1 MGLRGRGAA
10 RTRDRWRWLGCLRR
24 CHRVEADEA
33 ETRGGMASRPAAA
46 CGGGR
51 GRSDAVDSC
60 RAVPTGRSSA
70 RCRLPQCGIQPGRS
84 HVEGSAWESSDTL
97 DLASGTV
104 GVGPRWDTG
113 IAAHPAG
120 ELVAALC
127 SDQGATLGLFARVDQ
142 DSRPAAMRVLRRA
155 LILDADGYQT
165 PVFSRTGVT
174 LPFGATHTR
183 IRWKYSSS
191 PRSTASWP

>member
-1 MGLRGRGAA
+1 MRWTPAGL
-10 RTRDRWRWLGCLRR
+10 
-24 CHRVEADEA
+24 
-33 ETRGGMASRPAAA
+33 SRLEGLPPAAA
-46 CGGGR
+46 Y
-51 GRSDAVDSC
+51 RSVAFSPDGHTLWAS
-60 RAVPTGRSSA
+60 PSS
-70 RCRLPQCGIQPGRS
+70 GD
-84 HVEGSAWESSDTL
+84 EGSAWESSDTL